1 MSAASWRF
9 LGIGLL
15 SCLALG
21 LGLNG
26 GRSVGGDAPATP
38 VQVGR
43 YHPFNTTL
51 KGDQDAGECILDTAT
66 GKLWVLERDPRGERK
81 PRLQWVLV
89 AEAPK

>member
-1 MSAASWRF
+1 MSVAFWRL
-9 LGIGLL
+9 LGIGLM
-15 SCLALG
+15 SCLAFG
-21 LGLNG
+21 LLFNG
-26 GRSVGGDAPATP
+26 GRSVGGDAPDPP

-43 YHPFNTTL
+43 YQAFHTTL